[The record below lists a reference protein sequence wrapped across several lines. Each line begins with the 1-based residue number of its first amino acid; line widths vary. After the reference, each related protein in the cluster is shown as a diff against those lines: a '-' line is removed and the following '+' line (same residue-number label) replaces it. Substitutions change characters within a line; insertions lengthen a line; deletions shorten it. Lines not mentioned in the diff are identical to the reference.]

1 MADSDRRTHPGTH
14 PTGAPPAPTG
24 SGRPTR
30 RALLSAATAGGAALG
45 ASWLLSGCSSGT
57 GGPTGGTAN
66 GALPA
71 AAPAGRPGRGG
82 TLRIARPPASEAETL
97 DPASAL
103 SAYEYL
109 GALYNRLVRIGP
121 DGLLAPDLAE
131 SWEPDDRARTWTFRL
146 RRGVAFHDGRPF
158 TSADAAYTLRHILD
172 AATASPQAAVL
183 EPLIDPKTL
192 RTPDAHTLVVPLK
205 TPNAEFPTLLTHY
218 NCYVVPDGSARSI
231 GRTGIGTGP
240 FRLVSFT
247 AAGPGRVTAY
257 QDHWAGRPVLDA
269 VDFYSVADMQ
279 ARSNALLAGQVDL
292 LSQTNLDFATARVVA
307 ASDRATIARVKDA
320 QWYVLPMLTTER
332 PFTDVRVR
340 QAMKL
345 AYDPEHI
352 LKVALQGAGTLG
364 WDNPV
369 PPGDPY
375 HRADHPVHDPERARH
390 LLKRAGQE
398 GLAVDLYT
406 SSYDPIFTPMALA
419 YQESARRAGIRV
431 RVRTAAADSYYTQIW
446 MKKPL
451 MATYWYTGRPVD
463 QLLNQV
469 FRGGSGYNETAW
481 SDKTFDALLDRARSE
496 TDDRRRREL
505 YGEAQ
510 TLVIEK
516 GGAMTPMFADR
527 LVGISRKVRGYAEHG
542 FEFDYLGIGLK
553 GA

>member
-1 MADSDRRTHPGTH
+1 MSDIHHPGRRSLLAA
-14 PTGAPPAPTG
+14 GAA
-24 SGRPTR
+24 
-30 RALLSAATAGGAALG
+30 SAAALG
-45 ASWLLSGCSSGT
+45 ASWLLTGCT
-57 GGPTGGTAN
+57 GAAAAPV
-66 GALPA
+66 LPA
-71 AAPAGRPGRGG
+71 AAKKGAPDHGG

-109 GALYNRLVRIGP
+109 GALYNRLVRVDANG
-121 DGLLAPDLAE
+121 DLAPDLAE
-131 SWEPDDRARTWTFRL
+131 SWEPDAQARTWTFRI
-146 RRGVAFHDGRPF
+146 REGVTFHDGRRL
-158 TSADAAYTLRHILD
+158 TAADAAYTLRHILD
-172 AATASPQAAVL
+172 KATASPQAAVL
-183 EPLIDPKTL
+183 APLIDPKTL
-192 RTPDAHTLVVPLK
+192 RTPDEHTLVVPLK
-205 TPNAEFPTLLTHY
+205 TPNAEFPSLLTHY

-240 FRLVSFT
+240 FKLESF
-247 AAGPGRVTAY
+247 APAGPGRVTAY
-257 QDHWAGRPVLDA
+257 TDHWQGRPVLDA
-269 VDFYSVADMQ
+269 IAFYSVADMS

-307 ASDRATIARVKDA
+307 ASSRATVARVKNA
-320 QWYVLPMLTTER
+320 QWYVLPMLTSEK

-345 AYDPEHI
+345 AYDPEHVV
-352 LKVALQGAGTLG
+352 KVALQGAGTAG

-369 PPGDPY
+369 PPGDPA
-375 HRADHPVHDPERARH
+375 HIAAHPAHDPEKARY
-390 LLKRAGQE
+390 LLKQAGHE
-398 GLAVDLYT
+398 GLAMDLYT

-419 YQESARRAGIRV
+419 YQDSARRAGIRIKV
-431 RVRTAAADSYYTQIW
+431 KTAAADSYYTQIW

-463 QLLNQV
+463 QLFTQV
-469 FRGGSGYNETAW
+469 FRGGSSYNETAW
-481 SDKTFDALLDRARSE
+481 SDKDFDALLDRARRE

-510 TLVIEK
+510 TFVVEK

-527 LVGISRKVRGYAEHG
+527 LVGLSRTVRGYAEHG

>member
-1 MADSDRRTHPGTH
+1 MPPFTSETSHRAAPAAAGLPRR
-14 PTGAPPAPTG
+14 
-24 SGRPTR
+24 S
-30 RALLSAATAGGAALG
+30 LLTTAAAIGGALG
-45 ASWLLSGCSSGT
+45 GSALLSGCSGAASAS
-57 GGPTGGTAN
+57 PTRAVPTRG
-66 GALPA
+66 
-71 AAPAGRPGRGG
+71 PAGRPDRGG
-82 TLRIARPPASEAETL
+82 TLRVARPPASDAETL

-121 DGLLAPDLAE
+121 DGTVAPDLAE
-131 SWEPDDRARTWTFRL
+131 SWEPDAKATTWTFRL
-146 RRGVAFHDGRPF
+146 RRGVTFHDGRAF

-172 AATASPQAAVL
+172 TATASPQAPVL
-183 EPLIDPKTL
+183 SPLIDPKRL

-205 TPNAEFPTLLTHY
+205 SPHAEFPSLLTHY

-240 FRLVSFT
+240 FRLASFA

-257 QDHWAGRPVLDA
+257 PDHWAGRPVLDA
-269 VDFYSVADMQ
+269 IDFYSVADMQ
-279 ARSNALLAGQVDL
+279 ARSGALLAGQVDL
-292 LSQTNLDFATARVVA
+292 LSQTNLDFATARVIA
-307 ASDRATIARVKDA
+307 ASDRATIARAENA
-320 QWYVLPMLTTER
+320 QWYVLPMLTTEK

-352 LKVALQGAGTLG
+352 LKAALQGAGTAG

-369 PPGDPY
+369 PPNDPA
-375 HRADHPVHDPERARH
+375 HTAAHPAHDPEKARH
-390 LLKRAGQE
+390 LLKKAGYE
-398 GLAVDLYT
+398 RLAVDLYT

-419 YQESARRAGIRV
+419 YQESAGRAGIRI
-431 RVRTAAADSYYTQIW
+431 RVKTAAADSYYTQIW

-469 FRGGSGYNETAW
+469 FRGGSSYNETAW
-481 SDKTFDALLDRARSE
+481 ADKEFDALLDRARRE
-496 TDDRRRREL
+496 TDTGRRREL
-505 YGEAQ
+505 YGQAQ
-510 TLVIEK
+510 TLVIER
-516 GGAMTPMFADR
+516 GGAITPMFADR

-542 FEFDYLGIGLK
+542 FEFDYLRIGLK

>member
-1 MADSDRRTHPGTH
+1 MPLSDTSGRR
-14 PTGAPPAPTG
+14 PAPG
-24 SGRPTR
+24 HPVSELRPASR
-30 RALLSAATAGGAALG
+30 RPEAAMPRRSVLTAAAAGGAALG
-45 ASWLLSGCSSGT
+45 ASWLLTGCSGAAPATAAHAVPSG
-57 GGPTGGTAN
+57 
-66 GALPA
+66 
-71 AAPAGRPGRGG
+71 APAGRPDRGG
-82 TLRIARPPASEAETL
+82 TLRIARPPASDAETL

-121 DGLLAPDLAE
+121 DGDLAPDLAE
-131 SWEPDDRARTWTFRL
+131 SWEPDDTARTWTFRL
-146 RRGVAFHDGRPF
+146 RRGVTFHHGRAF

-183 EPLIDPKTL
+183 APLIDPKTL
-192 RTPDAHTLVVPLK
+192 RTPDPHTLVVALK
-205 TPNAEFPTLLTHY
+205 TPNAEFPSLLTHY
-218 NCYVVPDGSARSI
+218 NCYVVPEGSARSI

-240 FRLVSFT
+240 FKLASFT

-257 QDHWAGRPVLDA
+257 KDHWAGRPVLDA
-269 VDFYSVADMQ
+269 IDFYSVADMQ

-307 ASDRATIARVKDA
+307 ASDRATIARAKDA
-320 QWYVLPMLTTER
+320 QWYVLPMLTTEK

-345 AYDPEHI
+345 AYDPEHV
-352 LKVALQGAGTLG
+352 LKVALQGAGTAG

-369 PPGDPY
+369 PPIDPN
-375 HRADHPVHDPERARH
+375 HIATHPVHDPEKARH
-390 LLKRAGQE
+390 LLKKAGHE
-398 GLAVDLYT
+398 RLAVDLYT

-419 YQESARRAGIRV
+419 YQESAARAGIRIKV
-431 RVRTAAADSYYTQIW
+431 KTAAADSYFTQIW

-451 MATYWYTGRPVD
+451 MATYWFTGRPID

-469 FRGGSGYNETAW
+469 FRGGSSYNETAW
-481 SDKTFDALLDRARSE
+481 SDPAFDALLDRARRE
-496 TDDRRRREL
+496 TDTGRRREL

-510 TLVIEK
+510 TFVIEK

-527 LVGISRKVRGYAEHG
+527 LVGISRKVRGYAEYG

>member
-1 MADSDRRTHPGTH
+1 MSDTSPRHAPGAAGIPPTPGAAGIPRRSLLA
-14 PTGAPPAPTG
+14 GA
-24 SGRPTR
+24 
-30 RALLSAATAGGAALG
+30 AASGAALG
-45 ASWLLSGCSSGT
+45 ASWLLSGCSGAASASPT
-57 GGPTGGTAN
+57 DALPTAGPTG
-66 GALPA
+66 
-71 AAPAGRPGRGG
+71 RPDRGG
-82 TLRIARPPASEAETL
+82 TLRIARPPASDAETL
-97 DPASAL
+97 DPASSL

-121 DGLLAPDLAE
+121 DGALVPDLAE
-131 SWEPDDRARTWTFRL
+131 SWEPDDKVRTWTFRL
-146 RRGVAFHDGRPF
+146 RRGVTFHDGRAF

-172 AATASPQAAVL
+172 PKTASPQAGVL
-183 EPLIDPKTL
+183 APLVDPKKL

-205 TPNAEFPTLLTHY
+205 SPNAEFPSLLTNY
-218 NCYVVPDGSARSI
+218 NCYVIPDGSAASI

-240 FRLVSFT
+240 FKLVSFT
-247 AAGPGRVTAY
+247 AAGPGRITAY
-257 QDHWAGRPVLDA
+257 PDHWAGRPVLDA
-269 VDFYSVADMQ
+269 IDFYSVADMQ

-307 ASDRATIARVKDA
+307 NSSRATVARAKNA
-320 QWYVLPMLTTER
+320 QWYVLPMLTTEK
-332 PFTDVRVR
+332 PFTDIRVR

-345 AYDPEHI
+345 AYDPEHV
-352 LKVALQGAGTLG
+352 LKVALQGAGTVG

-369 PPGDPY
+369 PPTDPG
-375 HRADHPVHDPERARH
+375 HLATHPAHDPEKARH
-390 LLKRAGQE
+390 LLKQAGQE
-398 GLAVDLYT
+398 RLAVDLYT

-419 YQESARRAGIRV
+419 YQESAKRAGIRI

-469 FRGGSGYNETAW
+469 FRSGSSYNETAW
-481 SDKTFDALLDRARSE
+481 SDKDFDALLDRARRE
-496 TDDRRRREL
+496 TDEGRRREL
-505 YGEAQ
+505 YQQAQ
-510 TLVIEK
+510 SAVVER
-516 GGAMTPMFADR
+516 GGAITPMFADR

>member
-1 MADSDRRTHPGTH
+1 MPDIHHPGRRSVLA
-14 PTGAPPAPTG
+14 TGA
-24 SGRPTR
+24 
-30 RALLSAATAGGAALG
+30 AGAAALG
-45 ASWLLSGCSSGT
+45 ASWLLSGCT
-57 GGPTGGTAN
+57 GASAAPV
-66 GALPA
+66 LPA
-71 AAPAGRPGRGG
+71 AAKKGAPDRGG
-82 TLRIARPPASEAETL
+82 TLRIARPPASDAETL

-109 GALYNRLVRIGP
+109 GALYNRLVRVDQNG
-121 DGLLAPDLAE
+121 DLAPDLAE
-131 SWEPDDRARTWTFRL
+131 SWEPDAKALTWTFRL
-146 RRGVAFHDGRPF
+146 REGVTFHDGHRF
-158 TSADAAYTLRHILD
+158 TAADAAYTLRHILD
-172 AATASPQAAVL
+172 KQTASPQAAVL
-183 EPLIDPKTL
+183 APLIDPDKL
-192 RTPDAHTLVVPLK
+192 RTPDDHTLVVPLK
-205 TPNAEFPTLLTHY
+205 TPNAEFPSLLTHY

-240 FRLVSFT
+240 FKLESF
-247 AAGPGRVTAY
+247 APAGPGRITAY
-257 QDHWAGRPVLDA
+257 EDHWRGRPVLDA
-269 VDFYSVADMQ
+269 IAFYSVADMS

-307 ASDRATIARVKDA
+307 ASGRATVARVKNA
-320 QWYVLPMLTTER
+320 QWYVLPMLTTEK

-345 AYDPEHI
+345 AYDPEHVVR
-352 LKVALQGAGTLG
+352 VALQGAGTAG

-369 PPGDPY
+369 PPSDPA
-375 HRADHPVHDPERARH
+375 HISAHPKHDPEQARY
-390 LLKRAGQE
+390 LLKKAGQE

-419 YQESARRAGIRV
+419 YQDSAKRAGIRIKV
-431 RVRTAAADSYYTQIW
+431 KTAAADSYYTQIW

-451 MATYWYTGRPVD
+451 MATYWFTGRPVD
-463 QLLNQV
+463 QLFTQV
-469 FRGGSGYNETAW
+469 FRGGSSYNETAW
-481 SDKTFDALLDRARSE
+481 SDKDFDALLDRARAE
-496 TDDRRRREL
+496 TDEKRRREL

-510 TLVIEK
+510 TMVIEK

>member
-1 MADSDRRTHPGTH
+1 MSDTDRRTDPGAVGRAGK
-14 PTGAPPAPTG
+14 PGAAGPP
-24 SGRPTR
+24 R
-30 RALLSAATAGGAALG
+30 RSLLTAAAAGGAALG
-45 ASWLLSGCSSGT
+45 ASWLLTGCSGGAGSGT
-57 GGPTGGTAN
+57 AA
-66 GALPA
+66 GAVPE
-71 AAPAGRPGRGG
+71 AAPAGRPDRGG

-109 GALYNRLVRIGP
+109 GALYNRLVRVGP

-131 SWEPDDRARTWTFRL
+131 SWEPDDQARTWTFRL
-146 RRGVAFHDGRPF
+146 RRGLTFHDGRAF

-183 EPLIDPKTL
+183 APLVDPKTL

-205 TPNAEFPTLLTHY
+205 TPNAEFPSLLTHY
-218 NCYVVPDGSARSI
+218 NCYVIPDGSARSI

-240 FRLVSFT
+240 FKLTSFT

-257 QDHWAGRPVLDA
+257 AGHWAGRPVLDA
-269 VDFYSVADMQ
+269 IDFYSVADMQ

-320 QWYVLPMLTTER
+320 QWYVLPMLTTEK

-345 AYDPEHI
+345 AYDPEHV

-369 PPGDPY
+369 PPSDPN
-375 HRADHPVHDPERARH
+375 HLADHPVHDPEKARH
-390 LLKRAGQE
+390 LLRKAGQE
-398 GLAVDLYT
+398 RLAVDLYT

-419 YQESARRAGIRV
+419 YQESARRAGIRI
-431 RVRTAAADSYYTQIW
+431 RVKTASADSYYTQIW

-451 MATYWYTGRPVD
+451 MATYWFTGRPVD

-481 SDKTFDALLDRARSE
+481 SDPAFDALLDRARRE
-496 TDDRRRREL
+496 TDDTRRREL
-505 YGEAQ
+505 YGQAQ
-510 TLVIEK
+510 TFVIEK

-527 LVGISRKVRGYAEHG
+527 LVGISRSVRGYAEHG

>member
-1 MADSDRRTHPGTH
+1 MSDIHHPG
-14 PTGAPPAPTG
+14 
-24 SGRPTR
+24 R
-30 RALLSAATAGGAALG
+30 RSVLAAGAASLLAG
-45 ASWLLSGCSSGT
+45 CTGVAST
-57 GGPTGGTAN
+57 PV
-66 GALPA
+66 LPA
-71 AAPAGRPGRGG
+71 AAAKGAPDRGG
-82 TLRIARPPASEAETL
+82 TLRIARPPASDAETL

-109 GALYNRLVRIGP
+109 GALYNRLVRVDPG
-121 DGLLAPDLAE
+121 GELAPDLAE
-131 SWEPDDRARTWTFRL
+131 SWEPDSKARTWTFRL
-146 RRGVAFHDGRPF
+146 RKGVTFHNGRPF

-172 AATASPQAAVL
+172 KATASPQAAVL
-183 EPLIDPKTL
+183 APLVDPEQL

-205 TPNAEFPTLLTHY
+205 SPNAEFPSLLTHY
-218 NCYVVPDGSARSI
+218 NCYVVPDGSAKSV

-240 FRLVSFT
+240 FRLESF
-247 AAGPGRVTAY
+247 APAGPGRVTAY
-257 QDHWAGRPVLDA
+257 RDHWAGAPVLDA
-269 VDFYSVADMQ
+269 IAFYSVADMS

-307 ASDRATIARVKDA
+307 ASDRATIARVKNA
-320 QWYVLPMLTTER
+320 QWYVLPMLTTEK

-345 AYDPEHI
+345 AYDPERVV
-352 LKVALQGAGTLG
+352 KVALQGAGTAG

-369 PPGDPY
+369 PPSDPV
-375 HRADHPVHDPERARH
+375 HLSAHPEHDPEQARH
-390 LLKRAGQE
+390 LLKKAGQE

-406 SSYDPIFTPMALA
+406 SSYDPLFTPMALA
-419 YQESARRAGIRV
+419 YQDSARRAGIRI
-431 RVRTAAADSYYTQIW
+431 RVKTASADSYYTQIW

-451 MATYWYTGRPVD
+451 MATYWFTGRPVD
-463 QLLNQV
+463 QLFTQI
-469 FRGGSGYNETAW
+469 FRSGSSYNETAW
-481 SDKTFDALLDRARSE
+481 SDKDFDALLDRARAE
-496 TDDRRRREL
+496 TDDTRRREL

-510 TLVIEK
+510 TTVIER